1 MRISPARYKITPM
14 ISSIKTIGIITGTTV
29 SFAAALAVF
38 GVDSL
43 PRPAWASEVM
53 ELAGELI
60 ELDSRVT
67 AQQLDDTKLQ
77 YYQNLREQDKHDAG
91 FEPEY
96 LIDEQILLERRIDD
110 LGARLDQLR
119 TTGS

>member
-1 MRISPARYKITPM
+1 M